1 MTSLIMTIK
10 AYQCAIS
17 KTRSKAQVYVL
28 ISQRK
33 LPHIR
38 LGQKRVVVR
47 REHLEEWLRTQTVL
61 AR

>member
-1 MTSLIMTIK
+1 MNDILTVSETA
-10 AYQCAIS
+10 AYL
-17 KTRSKAQVYVL
+17 RLSKAQVYVL

-38 LGQKRVVVR
+38 LGQKRIVVR